1 MGGERPQV
9 DVPDSGMSHGPGRTE
24 RGGGSFTAPLRMAH
38 DVGLTNALLLEF
50 VT

>member
-9 DVPDSGMSHGPGRTE
+9 DVPDSGMCPGGTE

-38 DVGLTNALLLEF
+38 GVGLTNALLLEF